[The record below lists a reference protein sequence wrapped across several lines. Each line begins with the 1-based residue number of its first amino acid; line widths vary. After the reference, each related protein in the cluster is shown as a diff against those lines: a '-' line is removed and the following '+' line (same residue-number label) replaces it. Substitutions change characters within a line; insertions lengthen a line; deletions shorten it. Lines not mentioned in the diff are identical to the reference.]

1 MPAGEREQRTRP
13 PAVAAR
19 AMAASSQP
27 LATLAALR
35 MLEQGGNA
43 ADAAMTAAAVLCVA
57 EPMSTGIGGDLFALV
72 WRDGEPG
79 ALDSAGPA
87 PASVDATAPVDE
99 HGPRSVTVPGAVAG
113 WAELAGRYG
122 RRGLDTCLAPAIEI
136 AERGYAIGA
145 TAARLWSEAEHPPP
159 ELGPIP
165 RRGDAI
171 VLPELAATLRRIADD
186 GPGAFYRGA
195 VAEAIAAV
203 TWLEES
209 DLAGFAPRW
218 VEPLRLSYRGVEV
231 LELPPPTQ
239 GVAALEG
246 LGILQEL
253 PPGLAS
259 TVEAT
264 RLALADAYEHVR
276 DGADVRPLLERE
288 HLRRRAAE
296 RAQVV
301 PGVPGGTVYL
311 CVVDEDGMAVS
322 LIQSLFRHFGSGI
335 VAPGTGVALNNR
347 GACFAVAG
355 EVAPGRRPYHTLIPG
370 MLLEDGGLLG
380 PFGIMGAFIQ
390 AQAHIQFVSAV
401 VDDGLDPQAALDRPR
416 FMIDGDRVRLEPG
429 LWPVSETL
437 RSLGLEP
444 VHERDL
450 SLFGGGRAIFV
461 ERASGTLIG
470 GSDGRQD
477 GFAAGY

>member
-1 MPAGEREQRTRP
+1 MRAGPGEQRTRP

-27 LATLAALR
+27 LATTAALR
-35 MLEQGGNA
+35 RLAQGGNA
-43 ADAAMTAAAVLCVA
+43 ADAALTAAAVLCVA

-72 WRDGEPG
+72 WRDGELG
-79 ALDSAGPA
+79 ALDAAGPA
-87 PASVDATAPVDE
+87 PASVDAITPVAE

-113 WAELAGRYG
+113 WAELAERYG
-122 RRGLDTCLAPAIEI
+122 RRGLDACLAPAIEI
-136 AERGYAIGA
+136 SERGYAIGA
-145 TAARLWSEAEHPPP
+145 TAARLWSEAEHPPVQ
-159 ELGPIP
+159 LGPVP
-165 RRGDAI
+165 WRGDVI
-171 VLPELAATLRRIADD
+171 RLPELAATLRRIAAD

-195 VAEAIAAV
+195 VAEAIAAAS
-203 TWLEES
+203 WLEES

-218 VEPLRLSYRGVEV
+218 VEPLRLAYRGVEV

-259 TVEAT
+259 RVHAA
-264 RLALADAYEHVR
+264 RLALADAREHVR
-276 DGADVRPLLERE
+276 DGAAIGRLLERE
-288 HLRRRAAE
+288 HLRRRATEPA
-296 RAQVV
+296 RGV
-301 PGVPGGTVYL
+301 PGLAGGTVYT
-311 CVVDEDGMAVS
+311 CVVDKDGMAVS
-322 LIQSLFRHFGSGI
+322 LIQSLFAHFGSGI
-335 VAPGTGVALNNR
+335 VAPGTGVTLNNR
-347 GACFAVAG
+347 AAGFAVAG

-370 MLLEDGGLLG
+370 MLLKDGGLLG
-380 PFGIMGAFIQ
+380 PFGIMGGFIQ

-416 FMIDGDRVRLEPG
+416 FRIDGDRVQLEPG
-429 LWPVSETL
+429 LWGESETV

-444 VHERDL
+444 VREREL
-450 SLFGGGRAIFV
+450 TPFGGGQAIFV
-461 ERASGTLIG
+461 ERGSLIG